1 MRQKGKC
8 QVGFIVKAVISFMD
22 SDPFHLSFSSLFSQ
36 ESKSPEFFGSS
47 VLLAANLLTLCK
59 EVSWVTASVILL
71 TCSVWH
77 FECLCSCVPIEVR
90 VLWKP
95 VKALYIPSC
104 KRIRGGISWL
114 AIGKNSSIPWIP
126 FMGHD
131 WCGFSRQNYYL
142 SFCERHPV
150 DLLEK
155 QQKEFSGILVEL
167 PDILVQNRVYSGSV
181 CQN

>member
-8 QVGFIVKAVISFMD
+8 QVGFIIKAVISFMD

-36 ESKSPEFFGSS
+36 ESKSSEFFGSS

-59 EVSWVTASVILL
+59 EVSWVTTSVIWL

-95 VKALYIPSC
+95 SVKALYIPSC
-104 KRIRGGISWL
+104 KRVRSGISWL
-114 AIGKNSSIPWIP
+114 AIGLGSFGKLQ
-126 FMGHD
+126 
-131 WCGFSRQNYYL
+131 SRSKL
-142 SFCERHPV
+142 F
-150 DLLEK
+150 
-155 QQKEFSGILVEL
+155 
-167 PDILVQNRVYSGSV
+167 
-181 CQN
+181 